1 MRFWSVST
9 TIRNPERIRSF
20 LQVLKLMEGETW
32 TNDNQKRF
40 QVLLIQYKIYGF
52 GESQFHNTLTD
63 EQNSWLDSD
72 NVSYEQAE
80 NILDSKDYVGGGDMR
95 GRQSFNPL
103 EKMGLA
109 YLDENSK
116 IRITSFG
123 NYFLQENYDLG
134 EVFFRSFIKWQY
146 PNPDANKY
154 KAIEGYDIKPFVAT
168 LHLISKVNKICEERG
183 MKVKGVSRIEFAIF
197 FVSLSNYQDIE
208 NTAQQLVDFRIE
220 FESIK
225 DRDKQKEFTETYF
238 QNHFSNYESW
248 HNAKEYTDNII
259 RYFRLTR
266 YIYIR
271 GNGWYIDIEPRRKVE
286 INALLESDN
295 ASSLVFN
302 SKEEYIQYIG
312 NSELPILP
320 WEKSST
326 LQEVINNLREE
337 LEIKYNELL
346 KLGISLPVFP
356 ENIVQNSE
364 INILKS
370 HISSLREYRRILFE
384 KETHFYSQS
393 TENIEV
399 YVETLSKIFQIS
411 TGRPVEL
418 ERSVTLGLNALND
431 AINIKPNYPV
441 GDDNEPTFTA
451 PANKPDIECFYENF
465 NAICEVTLLTNRSQW
480 YNEGQPVMRHIRDFE
495 KAYSEKDTYC
505 LFIAPK
511 LHRDT
516 VNTFWVSVKYEYE
529 GQKQKIVPISI
540 TQFIQ
545 LLEILKEN
553 KERGVFLTHQKL
565 RELYDSI
572 IEVTNQVNNS
582 EEWIKSIPKLI
593 DTWKKSIAA

>member
-1 MRFWSVST
+1 MRFWSIST
-9 TIRNPERIRSF
+9 TIRNPERIRGF
-20 LQVLKLMEGETW
+20 LQVLKLLEGKTW
-32 TNDNQKRF
+32 TNDNQKKF
-40 QVLLIQYKIYGF
+40 QVLLIQNKIYGF

-72 NVSYEQAE
+72 SISYEQAE
-80 NILDSKDYVGGGDMR
+80 NILDSKNYVGGGDMR

-109 YLDENSK
+109 YLDENEK

-154 KAIEGYDIKPFVAT
+154 KSTEGYDIKPFVAT
-168 LHLISKVNKICEERG
+168 LHLISKVNKICKERG
-183 MKVKGVSRIEFAIF
+183 MTVKGVSKLEFTLF
-197 FVSLSNYQDIE
+197 FVSLSNYKNIQD
-208 NTAQQLVDFRIE
+208 TAEKLVNFREE

-225 DRDKQKEFTETYF
+225 NKEKQIEFIEKYF
-238 QNHFSNYESW
+238 QENFSNYESW
-248 HNAKEYTDNII
+248 DNAKEYTDNII

-271 GNGWYIDIEPRRKVE
+271 GNGWYIDIEPRRTVE
-286 INALLESDN
+286 INVLLESDS

-302 SKEEYIQYIG
+302 SKDEYIKYIG
-312 NSELPILP
+312 NTELPVLP
-320 WEKSST
+320 WEKTST
-326 LQEVINNLREE
+326 LQDVIKNLVKE

-346 KLGISLPVFP
+346 KLGIHLPVFP
-356 ENIVQNSE
+356 DNISHSLD
-364 INILKS
+364 INTLKS
-370 HISSLREYRRILFE
+370 YISSLREYRRILFE

-393 TENIEV
+393 TKNIEV

-411 TGRPVEL
+411 IGRPVEL
-418 ERSVTLGLNALND
+418 ERSITLGLNALND
-431 AINIKPNYPV
+431 AIDIKPNYPV

-495 KAYSEKDTYC
+495 NIYSEKDTYC
-505 LFIAPK
+505 LFIAPR

-516 VNTFWVSVKYEYE
+516 INTFWVSVKYEYE
-529 GQKQKIVPISI
+529 GNKQKIVPISI

-553 KERGVFLTHQKL
+553 KEKGIFLTHQKL

-572 IEVTNQVNNS
+572 IEFTNEVNNS

-593 DTWKKSIAA
+593 DNWKKSIAA